1 MKSSWLI
8 PSAKESRPLLFLNPA
23 DGLTSVGMGMTVMGV
38 NGCPQGVFCM
48 EQFE

>member
-1 MKSSWLI
+1 VI
-8 PSAKESRPLLFLNPA
+8 VIESIPA
-23 DGLTSVGMGMTVMGV
+23 DNLTSVGMGMTVMGV

>member
-1 MKSSWLI
+1 MTLSSKSLSPTTVI
-8 PSAKESRPLLFLNPA
+8 VIESIPA
-23 DGLTSVGMGMTVMGV
+23 DNLTSVGMGMTVMGV

>member
-23 DGLTSVGMGMTVMGV
+23 GGLTSVGMGMTVMGV
-38 NGCPQGVFCM
+38 NGRPQVFVITY
-48 EQFE
+48 